1 MVSDSASNNKKLEWL
16 RSVADYLPVPPHHLA
31 QFSDELINKTLRENN
46 LPPLYSDVSEI
57 PSDSFYRAS
66 WARDYYNALD
76 NGDIPS
82 PSQSSVTDKVH
93 KSDWEDLISDSGNK
107 VNNPLPPREGGDGAG
122 SIVRPDPDPV
132 SPLPDDRPSPDIVGD
147 IGRDE
152 IYRDDADGDGV
163 INGNDDD
170 FNASYGGIFGP
181 DGIFGSNFVSSFTK
195 LFQSLISKYTDA
207 TVTGGEEIR
216 NQWDLD
222 KINLANE
229 FSAQQAEISRDW
241 QQQMYEQYNSLSGK
255 IHQAEQA
262 GVNPMF
268 AVTGNAVSPMSTST
282 GSPSGAV
289 ASGSGQK
296 SGSDLLSSIASLI
309 SLKSQIKKTNA
320 ETEAIQTQTDI
331 SLQKLSYELNN
342 MQSSTDLNIQKVVE
356 SATSVEKMKADI
368 GLTNEQAEV
377 AVQQVQYLV
386 AQANYINAIKE
397 PEMRLKRA
405 QATIAEWQ
413 DKNKKL
419 FKGLDIGMDAANTIV
434 DLGVG
439 IFNAKTGRIFANK

>member
-1 MVSDSASNNKKLEWL
+1 MVNDSTSNNKKLEWL
-16 RSVADYLPVPPHHLA
+16 RSVADYLPVPAHYLA
-31 QFSDELINKTLRENN
+31 QFSDDLINQTLRENN

-57 PSDSFYRAS
+57 PSDPMYRAS

-76 NGDIPS
+76 NGEIPYPSEFDNNINRVPNEGSAGDTPSRDPEDNALRIDPNEDEPQS
-82 PSQSSVTDKVH
+82 P
-93 KSDWEDLISDSGNK
+93 
-107 VNNPLPPREGGDGAG
+107 
-122 SIVRPDPDPV
+122 RPDYEYEGSTPNF
-132 SPLPDDRPSPDIVGD
+132 DR
-147 IGRDE
+147 
-152 IYRDDADGDGV
+152 
-163 INGNDDD
+163 NDDGKVD
-170 FNASYGGIFGP
+170 DPSAYEDWKESQAAEHGTWFERIFGT
-181 DGIFGSNFVSSFTK
+181 SFQT
-195 LFQSLISKYTDA
+195 LVQSLVGKYTDA
-207 TVTGGEEIR
+207 AVTGGEIQR

-222 KINLANE
+222 KMNIANE

-255 IHQAEQA
+255 IYQAEQA

-282 GSPSGAV
+282 GSPSGSV

-296 SGSDLLSSIASLI
+296 SASDLLSSIASLI
-309 SLKSQIKKTNA
+309 GLKSQIKKTNA
-320 ETEAIQTQTDI
+320 EAEAIQTQTDI

-356 SATSVEKMKADI
+356 SATSIEKMKADI

-386 AQANYINAIKE
+386 AQANYINAINE

-419 FKGLDIGMDAANTIV
+419 FKALDIGMDAANTIV